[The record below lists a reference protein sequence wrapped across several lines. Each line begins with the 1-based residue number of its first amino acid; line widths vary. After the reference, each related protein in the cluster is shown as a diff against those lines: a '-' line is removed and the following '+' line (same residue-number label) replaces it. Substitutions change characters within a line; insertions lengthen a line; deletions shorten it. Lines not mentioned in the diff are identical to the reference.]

1 MDSTIRSNGKKRKK
15 TQRDHRI
22 HYNLGICSL
31 GVQGSEEQP
40 PWIQQLGQMARR
52 ERRLREITEFT
63 TIWEY
68 ALLGYKDLKS
78 NHHGFN
84 N

>member
-1 MDSTIRSNGKKRKK
+1 MG
-15 TQRDHRI
+15 RI
-22 HYNLGICSL
+22 EGDTTEFTPIS

-63 TIWEY
+63 TIWES

>member
-1 MDSTIRSNGKKRKK
+1 
-15 TQRDHRI
+15 
-22 HYNLGICSL
+22 
-31 GVQGSEEQP
+31 
-40 PWIQQLGQMARR
+40 MARR

-63 TIWEY
+63 TIWESD
-68 ALLGYKDLKS
+68 LLGYKDLKS